1 MGVDKALLK
10 INDMT
15 LVEIAVQNL
24 ETSGSESIHVL
35 VNNSGQIHAYQ
46 NVLHERVKFHLDPP
60 DTKGPWEALVTM
72 LQLLDENE
80 IIQLLPVDT
89 PWFDKL
95 AIELLQEK
103 MNDASDSVGAL
114 PINHH
119 GSHPLL
125 ARFHSGKI
133 LQLLL
138 SQPPESLR
146 SLFNKIDFLSVS
158 ADDFRNAGCHPD
170 CLLNLNRPQD
180 FPK

>member
-10 INDMT
+10 INEMT

-24 ETSGSESIHVL
+24 EKSGSESIHIL
-35 VNNSGQIHAYQ
+35 VNDRIQAEAYQ
-46 NVLHERVKFHLDPP
+46 NILNKRVTFHLDPP

-95 AIELLQEK
+95 AIELLQKK
-103 MNDASDSVGAL
+103 MKDVPDSVGAL
-114 PINHH
+114 PINDQ

-125 ARFHSGKI
+125 ARFRSGKI

-146 SLFNKIDFLSVS
+146 LLFSKVEFLSVF
-158 ADDFRNAGCHPD
+158 ADDFRNAGCHPN

-180 FPK
+180 FSK